1 MVRYSPKDNTYKEM
15 YLINKFEKDIMESSL
30 QNLSN
35 NKNRNQAEK
44 YTSSININVENNKES
59 LENIMSKST
68 PISESNQKQLSN
80 TGGVINV
87 SEDLDSTISVDNPQN
102 SNLSKDGD
110 SFGESDKNKSSKND
124 SLLSPSNFKRIIDSK
139 TKSMEKI
146 KSLARNEKKRKE
158 LKNVINKKIL
168 KSPESR
174 TTRKMVKS
182 NNKKKK
188 GVIVKHAINP
198 ISIVTLKKKNNES
211 VKEIADQIFKS
222 WRV

>member
-35 NKNRNQAEK
+35 NKNKNQAEK
-44 YTSSININVENNKES
+44 YTSPININVENNKES

-87 SEDLDSTISVDNPQN
+87 SEDVDSTISVDNPQN

-124 SLLSPSNFKRIIDSK
+124 SLLSPSNLKRIISSEK
-139 TKSMEKI
+139 RAMEKI
-146 KSLARNEKKRKE
+146 KSLTRNEKKRKE
-158 LKNVINKKIL
+158 FKNFKNKKIP
-168 KSPESR
+168 KSPER
-174 TTRKMVKS
+174 RATRKMVKS

-188 GVIVKHAINP
+188 GVIVKHPIDP
-198 ISIVTLKKKNNES
+198 ISIVSLRKKNNENA
-211 VKEIADQIFKS
+211 KQIADQIFKS
-222 WRV
+222 WKV

>member
-35 NKNRNQAEK
+35 NKNKNQAEK
-44 YTSSININVENNKES
+44 YTSPININVENNKES

-87 SEDLDSTISVDNPQN
+87 SEDVDSSISVDNPQN
-102 SNLSKDGD
+102 SSISKDDD
-110 SFGESDKNKSSKND
+110 SLGKSDKPKSSKND
-124 SLLSPSNFKRIIDSK
+124 SLLSPSNLKRIISSEK
-139 TKSMEKI
+139 RAMEKI
-146 KSLARNEKKRKE
+146 KSLTCNEKKRKE
-158 LKNVINKKIL
+158 FKNFKNKKIP
-168 KSPESR
+168 KSLELR
-174 TTRKMVKS
+174 ATRKMVKS

-188 GVIVKHAINP
+188 GVIVKHPIDP
-198 ISIVTLKKKNNES
+198 ISIVSLRKKNNEN
-211 VKEIADQIFKS
+211 VKQIADQIFKS
-222 WRV
+222 WKV